1 MTEYAFHSFCIQQYE
16 ERQFIEETE
25 DQKPLVVI
33 FTHPSLECFIHL
45 IIFLNFDSHFNT
57 IKAGVNSLIK
67 KDYNRNYESTIY
79 MPSFFL

>member
-16 ERQFIEETE
+16 ERQCIEETE

-45 IIFLNFDSHFNT
+45 IIFLNFDSHFHA
-57 IKAGVNSLIK
+57 KAGVNSLTK
-67 KDYNRNYESTIY
+67 
-79 MPSFFL
+79 